1 MYRKQDSVR
10 WRTCLQDQIEPLHKL
25 QSLSTMAIPKAHY
38 SLAIL
43 VILFVVS
50 NSQNACN
57 PECKAKEP
65 FNCDNS
71 LTFNRTGFPKNFTF
85 GAATSALRVL
95 HIEPL
100 MDGTTKL
107 MDIQKGFQI
116 AAPETLLED
125 VKLLKR
131 LKVQAY
137 RLSIAWSRV
146 LPKGRLTGGVDENG
160 ITYYNNLIN
169 ELKTNGIEPFVTIF
183 HWDVPQTLEDEYG
196 GFLSPRIVEDFK
208 NYAELL
214 FQRFGDRVK
223 FWITLNQPYSLS
235 SKGYGDGSYPP
246 GRCTGCEFGGDSGT
260 EPYIVTHHQLL
271 AHAEAVS
278 LYRKRYQKFQGG
290 KIGTT
295 LIGRWFAPL
304 NETSDLDQAAAKR
317 AFQFFVG
324 WFLDPLVY
332 GEYPRIMRELVGDR
346 LPKFTPQESD
356 LVKGSLDF
364 LGLNY
369 YVTQYASDAPPPPQT
384 QPSVLTDPRVTLGY
398 YRNGVPIGVEASISP
413 SFVYYPPGFRQI
425 LNHIKDN
432 YQNPLTYITENGVAD
447 YGNLT
452 VANALADNGRIQNHC
467 SHLSCL
473 KCSIEDGCNVAG
485 YFAWSLMDNYEFG
498 NGYTLRFGMN
508 WVNFTNPADRRQ
520 KDSGKWYSRRQ
531 VHLVHKFWG
540 SAVMPQLWRQHRLE
554 ASGVKGTHRSTKNE
568 YRSVSQLVGYIEK
581 QYETVSHHFVIRTQ
595 FFTVC
600 CCNDGLR
607 SQIFTRLLCLLRLG
621 RGLKNVLELA
631 GNAARDNKK
640 TRIVPRHIQLA
651 VRNDE
656 ELSKLLGDVTIA
668 YGGVMP
674 NIHNLLLP

>member
-1 MYRKQDSVR
+1 MGRFSWLGTSDSSDYNGNQADSGYSETDELIAR
-10 WRTCLQDQIEPLHKL
+10 DQAELDL
-25 QSLSTMAIPKAHY
+25 RSLNHGNSKAQY

-50 NSQNACN
+50 NSQTI
-57 PECKAKEP
+57 E
-65 FNCDNS
+65 
-71 LTFNRTGFPKNFTF
+71 
-85 GAATSALRVL
+85 GAAHRALNGWDYYTHRYPERVPDRSSGDVACDSYDL
-95 HIEPL
+95 Y
-100 MDGTTKL
+100 K
-107 MDIQKGFQI
+107 
-116 AAPETLLED
+116 ED

-169 ELKTNGIEPFVTIF
+169 ELKANGIEPFVTIF

-223 FWITLNQPYSLS
+223 FWITLNQPYSLA

-260 EPYIVTHHQLL
+260 EPYIVAHHQLL
-271 AHAEAVS
+271 AHAEA
-278 LYRKRYQKFQGG
+278 KFQGG

-295 LIGRWFAPL
+295 LIGRWFTPL
-304 NETSDLDQAAAKR
+304 NETSDQDQAAAKR

-332 GEYPRIMRELVGDR
+332 GEYPMIMRLLVGDR

-369 YVTQYASDAPPPPQT
+369 YVTQYATDAPPPLPT
-384 QPSVLTDPRVTLGY
+384 QPNALTDARVTLGY
-398 YRNGVPIGVEASISP
+398 YRNGVPIGVQASIAP

-452 VANALADNGRIQNHC
+452 LPNALADNGRIQNHC

-473 KCSIEDGCNVAG
+473 KCSIDDGCNVAG

-520 KDSGKWYSRRQ
+520 KDSAKWYSR
-531 VHLVHKFWG
+531 
-540 SAVMPQLWRQHRLE
+540 
-554 ASGVKGTHRSTKNE
+554 
-568 YRSVSQLVGYIEK
+568 
-581 QYETVSHHFVIRTQ
+581 FVA
-595 FFTVC
+595 
-600 CCNDGLR
+600 
-607 SQIFTRLLCLLRLG
+607 
-621 RGLKNVLELA
+621 K
-631 GNAARDNKK
+631 
-640 TRIVPRHIQLA
+640 
-651 VRNDE
+651 
-656 ELSKLLGDVTIA
+656 
-668 YGGVMP
+668 
-674 NIHNLLLP
+674 

>member
-1 MYRKQDSVR
+1 M
-10 WRTCLQDQIEPLHKL
+10 P
-25 QSLSTMAIPKAHY
+25 AI
-38 SLAIL
+38 
-43 VILFVVS
+43 
-50 NSQNACN
+50 QNARLKN
-57 PECKAKEP
+57 PSTAIILLPSTELD
-65 FNCDNS
+65 FQ
-71 LTFNRTGFPKNFTF
+71 RTLLSIE
-85 GAATSALRVL
+85 GAAHRALNGWDYYTHRYPERVPDRSSGDVACDSYDL
-95 HIEPL
+95 Y
-100 MDGTTKL
+100 K
-107 MDIQKGFQI
+107 
-116 AAPETLLED
+116 ED

-169 ELKTNGIEPFVTIF
+169 ELKANGIEPFVTIF
-183 HWDVPQTLEDEYG
+183 HWDVPPNSRRRVRRLLKPT
-196 GFLSPRIVEDFK
+196 EDFK

-271 AHAEAVS
+271 AHAEA
-278 LYRKRYQKFQGG
+278 KFQGG

-398 YRNGVPIGVEASISP
+398 YRNGVPIGVEASIVFNS
-413 SFVYYPPGFRQI
+413 
-425 LNHIKDN
+425 
-432 YQNPLTYITENGVAD
+432 E
-447 YGNLT
+447 
-452 VANALADNGRIQNHC
+452 
-467 SHLSCL
+467 
-473 KCSIEDGCNVAG
+473 
-485 YFAWSLMDNYEFG
+485 
-498 NGYTLRFGMN
+498 
-508 WVNFTNPADRRQ
+508 
-520 KDSGKWYSRRQ
+520 
-531 VHLVHKFWG
+531 
-540 SAVMPQLWRQHRLE
+540 
-554 ASGVKGTHRSTKNE
+554 
-568 YRSVSQLVGYIEK
+568 
-581 QYETVSHHFVIRTQ
+581 
-595 FFTVC
+595 
-600 CCNDGLR
+600 
-607 SQIFTRLLCLLRLG
+607 
-621 RGLKNVLELA
+621 
-631 GNAARDNKK
+631 
-640 TRIVPRHIQLA
+640 
-651 VRNDE
+651 
-656 ELSKLLGDVTIA
+656 
-668 YGGVMP
+668 
-674 NIHNLLLP
+674 

>member
-1 MYRKQDSVR
+1 
-10 WRTCLQDQIEPLHKL
+10 
-25 QSLSTMAIPKAHY
+25 MAVPKAHY

-50 NSQNACN
+50 NCQNACN

-85 GAATSALRVL
+85 GAATSAYQIEGAAHRALNGWDYYTHRYPERVPDRSSGDVACDSYDL
-95 HIEPL
+95 Y
-100 MDGTTKL
+100 K
-107 MDIQKGFQI
+107 
-116 AAPETLLED
+116 ED

-169 ELKTNGIEPFVTIF
+169 ELKANGIEPFVTIF

-304 NETSDLDQAAAKR
+304 NETSDLDQAAARR
-317 AFQFFVG
+317 AFQFFVLDG
-324 WFLDPLVY
+324 TFLDPLVY
-332 GEYPRIMRELVGDR
+332 GEYPTIMRELVGDR
-346 LPKFTPQESD
+346 LPKFTPQQESD

-369 YVTQYASDAPPPPQT
+369 YVTQYASDASPPPQT
-384 QPSVLTDPRVTLGY
+384 HPSVLTDPRVTLGY
-398 YRNGVPIGVEASISP
+398 YRNGVPIGVESP

-473 KCSIEDGCNVAG
+473 KCSIE
-485 YFAWSLMDNYEFG
+485 E
-498 NGYTLRFGMN
+498 
-508 WVNFTNPADRRQ
+508 
-520 KDSGKWYSRRQ
+520 KDSGKWYSR
-531 VHLVHKFWG
+531 
-540 SAVMPQLWRQHRLE
+540 
-554 ASGVKGTHRSTKNE
+554 
-568 YRSVSQLVGYIEK
+568 
-581 QYETVSHHFVIRTQ
+581 FVA
-595 FFTVC
+595 
-600 CCNDGLR
+600 
-607 SQIFTRLLCLLRLG
+607 
-621 RGLKNVLELA
+621 K
-631 GNAARDNKK
+631 
-640 TRIVPRHIQLA
+640 
-651 VRNDE
+651 
-656 ELSKLLGDVTIA
+656 
-668 YGGVMP
+668 
-674 NIHNLLLP
+674 